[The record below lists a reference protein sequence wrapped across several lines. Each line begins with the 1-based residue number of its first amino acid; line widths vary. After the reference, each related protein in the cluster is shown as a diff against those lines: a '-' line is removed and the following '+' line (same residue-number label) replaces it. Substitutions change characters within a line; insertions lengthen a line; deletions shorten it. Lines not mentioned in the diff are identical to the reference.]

1 LPYREV
7 QEVIKIKKYD
17 FEKLINRK
25 NTGSGKWNQ
34 MYEIN
39 PDVAEDIVPLSV
51 ADMEF
56 KTAPEIVEGLKK
68 FLDESVLGY
77 TSATD
82 DYYKSVIGW
91 MERRHGFSPNKEWF
105 IEMPGVVPAL
115 KHMVSA
121 LTRPGDSVLIM
132 TPVYYPFRSVAETQ
146 GRNII
151 ETELIAEGN
160 TYKIDFED
168 FEAKARRED
177 VKLFILCSPHNPI
190 GRVWTKQELE
200 LLCHLCYENDVFVI
214 SDEIHFDLIM
224 PGYKHVS
231 LGTFEEKYLE
241 NCAICTAPSKTFNLA
256 GLQTANIFISNK
268 DIRERVSK
276 EKGFGTLNAV
286 GYKACE
292 LAYNC
297 CEDWLEQAIE
307 VIDGNRKYI
316 EEFMARNIPRV
327 KVFKMQATYLMWLDF
342 NALGMDYKEL
352 EKFMQYKAQLFLD
365 EGYIFGKG
373 GYGFERINIA
383 CPKWVIEG
391 AMERL
396 LKAVNSL
403 GLG

>member
-1 LPYREV
+1 
-7 QEVIKIKKYD
+7 
-17 FEKLINRK
+17 
-25 NTGSGKWNQ
+25 
-34 MYEIN
+34 M
-39 PDVAEDIVPLSV
+39 
-51 ADMEF
+51 
-56 KTAPEIVEGLKK
+56 
-68 FLDESVLGY
+68 
-77 TSATD
+77 
-82 DYYKSVIGW
+82 
-91 MERRHGFSPNKEWF
+91 
-105 IEMPGVVPAL
+105 
-115 KHMVSA
+115 
-121 LTRPGDSVLIM
+121 
-132 TPVYYPFRSVAETQ
+132 
-146 GRNII
+146 
-151 ETELIAEGN
+151 
-160 TYKIDFED
+160 
-168 FEAKARRED
+168 
-177 VKLFILCSPHNPI
+177 
-190 GRVWTKQELE
+190 
-200 LLCHLCYENDVFVI
+200 FVI

>member
-1 LPYREV
+1 M
-7 QEVIKIKKYD
+7 IKIKKYD

-56 KTAPEIVEGLKK
+56 KTAPEIVEGLKR

-132 TPVYYPFRSVAETQ
+132 TPVYYPFRSVAEAQ

-316 EEFMARNIPRV
+316 GEFMARNIPRI
-327 KVFKMQATYLMWLDF
+327 KVFEMQATYLMWLDF

>member
-327 KVFKMQATYLMWLDF
+327 KVFEMQATYLMWLDF

>member
-1 LPYREV
+1 
-7 QEVIKIKKYD
+7 
-17 FEKLINRK
+17 
-25 NTGSGKWNQ
+25 

-190 GRVWTKQELE
+190 GQ
-200 LLCHLCYENDVFVI
+200 Y
-214 SDEIHFDLIM
+214 
-224 PGYKHVS
+224 G
-231 LGTFEEKYLE
+231 
-241 NCAICTAPSKTFNLA
+241 
-256 GLQTANIFISNK
+256 QNK
-268 DIRERVSK
+268 
-276 EKGFGTLNAV
+276 N
-286 GYKACE
+286 
-292 LAYNC
+292 
-297 CEDWLEQAIE
+297 
-307 VIDGNRKYI
+307 
-316 EEFMARNIPRV
+316 
-327 KVFKMQATYLMWLDF
+327 
-342 NALGMDYKEL
+342 
-352 EKFMQYKAQLFLD
+352 
-365 EGYIFGKG
+365 
-373 GYGFERINIA
+373 
-383 CPKWVIEG
+383 
-391 AMERL
+391 
-396 LKAVNSL
+396 
-403 GLG
+403 

>member
-1 LPYREV
+1 M
-7 QEVIKIKKYD
+7 IKIKKYD

>member
-1 LPYREV
+1 M
-7 QEVIKIKKYD
+7 IKIKKYD

-327 KVFKMQATYLMWLDF
+327 KVFEMQATYLMWLDF

-396 LKAVNSL
+396 LKAVYSL

>member
-1 LPYREV
+1 M
-7 QEVIKIKKYD
+7 IKIKKYD

-56 KTAPEIVEGLKK
+56 KTAPEIVEGLKR

-327 KVFKMQATYLMWLDF
+327 KVFEMQATYLMWLDF

>member
-1 LPYREV
+1 M
-7 QEVIKIKKYD
+7 IKIKKYD

-56 KTAPEIVEGLKK
+56 KTAPEIVEGLKR

-396 LKAVNSL
+396 LKAVYSL

>member
-1 LPYREV
+1 M
-7 QEVIKIKKYD
+7 IKIKKYD

-56 KTAPEIVEGLKK
+56 KTAPEIVEGLKR

-105 IEMPGVVPAL
+105 VEMPGVVPAL

>member
-1 LPYREV
+1 M
-7 QEVIKIKKYD
+7 IKIKKYD

-56 KTAPEIVEGLKK
+56 KTAPEIVEGLKR